1 MSEFNDQNLDIR
13 NNKWKISTVLNEA
26 EIVTD
31 FVANG
36 SFASLKENVTY
47 KNTPDYAILIRMVD
61 FGKSFHGEF
70 VYVDKR
76 SYDFLKKSKLYGG
89 EIIISNVGEYSGTV
103 FRAPKLDRPM
113 TLGPNSIMV
122 NFKNGNDFYYY
133 WFKSPQGQETLQS
146 IRTGSAI
153 PKFNKTDFRN
163 LKIPAPPL
171 HEKERI
177 AEVLSSLDD
186 KIDLLQRQNKTLEE
200 MAETLFRQW
209 FENLENH
216 ESTSILNIEDVAT
229 VQNGYSFKSSEFITE
244 QFDSI
249 EVLKMGHISVD
260 GGLRPSPKKDF
271 VKRCEKFE
279 KWILN
284 KRDIILAMT
293 DMKDNVVILGVPALI
308 DQDDKYVLNQ
318 RVGRIFL
325 KENSAIDSILILYM
339 QMKEKNFISELQ
351 SKGNSGVQVNLGTD
365 TIRQTKII
373 APAKEFQ
380 KKILPQL
387 ESIFDKLDINR
398 EQIQKLEILRD
409 TLLPK
414 LMSGEVR
421 VKN

>member
-1 MSEFNDQNLDIR
+1 MSR
-13 NNKWKISTVLNEA
+13 WKEVKLKQVLEVKYGKDHKKLADGNVPVYGSGGIMRWANQSIYNE
-26 EIVTD
+26 ET
-31 FVANG
+31 
-36 SFASLKENVTY
+36 
-47 KNTPDYAILIRMVD
+47 ILIPRKGTLSNIMYVSGPFWSVDTMFYTKLDKNMVVPKYLFYQLTEID
-61 FGKSFHGEF
+61 FANM
-70 VYVDKR
+70 
-76 SYDFLKKSKLYGG
+76 
-89 EIIISNVGEYSGTV
+89 NVGSAVPSMTV
-103 FRAPKLDRPM
+103 EIL
-113 TLGPNSIMV
+113 
-122 NFKNGNDFYYY
+122 NDIDILLP
-133 WFKSPQGQETLQS
+133 SLPEQ
-146 IRTGSAI
+146 
-153 PKFNKTDFRN
+153 
-163 LKIPAPPL
+163 
-171 HEKERI
+171 ERI
-177 AEVLSSLDD
+177 AEILSSLDD
-186 KIDLLQRQNKTLEE
+186 KIDLLHRQNKTLEE
-200 MAETLFRQW
+200 MAETLFRKW

-244 QFDSI
+244 QFDTI
-249 EVLKMGHISVD
+249 EVLKMGHISAD

-308 DQDDKYVLNQ
+308 DQDNKYVLNQ

-373 APAKEFQ
+373 VPAKEFQ
-380 KKILPQL
+380 KEILPQV
-387 ESIFDKLDINR
+387 ESIFDKLDQNR
-398 EQIQKLEILRD
+398 NHTQQLETLRD

-414 LMSGEVR
+414 LMSGLVTVNEIE
-421 VKN
+421 